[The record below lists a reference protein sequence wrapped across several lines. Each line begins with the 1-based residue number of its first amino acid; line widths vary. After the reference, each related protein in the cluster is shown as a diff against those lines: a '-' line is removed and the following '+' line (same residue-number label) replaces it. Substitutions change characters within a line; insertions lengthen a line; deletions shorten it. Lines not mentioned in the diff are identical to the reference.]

1 MIKLKA
7 LFQDSR
13 KRDFYFRW
21 AVRILILIGVVYLAL
36 LKDTSRETVFV
47 QPTAA
52 RDSLKIEQY
61 KVQVLENILIQNK
74 AQNEKDST
82 DLTLAR
88 VDSLISYVAT
98 GMAAGTN

>member
-1 MIKLKA
+1 MVKLKEIFA
-7 LFQDSR
+7 DAR

-36 LKDTSRETVFV
+36 LKDTSQKTVFV

-61 KVQVLENILIQNK
+61 KVQVLEKILIQNK

-82 DLTLAR
+82 ALTLAH